1 MSAKPDF
8 VVSTGDYLEEWMD
21 ENGVNGAELARRL
34 GVSRKHVSELLSGKA
49 TLSQAVAIALSDVT
63 GVPARIWNLY
73 ESAYREEL
81 ARRAAADLYASQ
93 YDEASRFPLKY
104 LRGLGVITANSR
116 DKAETVR
123 ELLDFF
129 GVASIDAFRQTWSEG
144 SVAYRRTTVDRDDAR
159 EIAVW
164 LTIAER
170 EVVRR
175 DLPSYDAAAL
185 RELLPELRALTTA
198 DLPESISSAVE
209 LLARAGVA
217 LCFVP
222 PVPGLG
228 VYGATRWMSGTPIL
242 QLSLLRKTDDQLW
255 FTLFHEVGHVLLHG
269 DDHRLHL
276 GDDGSQAE
284 AEANE
289 FASDVLIPRRF
300 LPRLPVTRNIGA
312 VEDLARELGIAP
324 SIVLG
329 RAQRETK
336 DFAWGH
342 KLKRKLE
349 FVSV

>member
-1 MSAKPDF
+1 MSARPDF
-8 VVSTGDYLEEWMD
+8 VVATGDYLEEWMTEQD
-21 ENGVNGAELARRL
+21 VSGAELARRL

-49 TLSQAVAIALSDVT
+49 TLSQAVSIALSDVT

-81 ARRAAADLYASQ
+81 ARRAAADRYVAQ
-93 YDEASRFPLKY
+93 HDEASQFPLKY
-104 LRGLGVITANSR
+104 LRELGVITANSR
-116 DKAETVR
+116 DKAGTVR

-129 GVASIDAFRQTWSEG
+129 GVASIDAWRRTWSEG

-170 EVVRR
+170 ETARR
-175 DLPSYDAAAL
+175 DVSPYDAAAL
-185 RELLPELRALTTA
+185 RALLPTLRALTA
-198 DLPESISSAVE
+198 AELPSSIASAVE
-209 LLARAGVA
+209 LLARVGVA

-228 VYGATRWMSGTPIL
+228 VYGATRWMGGTPIL

-255 FTLFHEVGHVLLHG
+255 FTLFHEIGHVLLHG
-269 DDHRLHL
+269 DDHQLHL
-276 GDDGSQAE
+276 GDDGSDAE
-284 AEANE
+284 LEANQ
-289 FASDVLIPRRF
+289 FASDLLIPREF
-300 LPRLPVTRNIGA
+300 LDRLPLTRNIGA
-312 VEDLARELGIAP
+312 VEELAKELGIAP

-329 RAQRETK
+329 RAQREMK

-342 KLKRKLE
+342 KLKRKLN
-349 FVSV
+349 FASA